1 MACAYMVWNKHFE
14 AWADLVIAGMITAA
28 VLVMIMSP
36 GIGFLYSGLLR
47 RKNALSMIFLS
58 LAIYSVRGNTLAQ
71 MRRGDKRWL
80 TR

>member
-1 MACAYMVWNKHFE
+1 MACAYTARDKQFE
-14 AWADLVIAGMITAA
+14 ARADLVTCLAGVIVAA

-58 LAIYSVRGNTLAQ
+58 LAIYSVS
-71 MRRGDKRWL
+71 
-80 TR
+80 